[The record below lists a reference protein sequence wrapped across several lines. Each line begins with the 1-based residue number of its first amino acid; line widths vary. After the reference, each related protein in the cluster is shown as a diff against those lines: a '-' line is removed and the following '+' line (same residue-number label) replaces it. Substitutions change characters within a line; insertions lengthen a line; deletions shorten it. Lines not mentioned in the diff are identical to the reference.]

1 VSDLII
7 NTPLLLLPKLI
18 DNLSLVSIF
27 KQIKMIKSITENICL
42 PSNFASKLVQR
53 FPSLSHIEL
62 QMFSF
67 DNCVSVIDIFL
78 TQLERLSYVNIYYNQ
93 DTLLDNPFS
102 RDSII
107 TKRRQTFPNITF
119 YEHMIN
125 VRNTG
130 ENIEIWLS

>member
-7 NTPLLLLPKLI
+7 NTPFVLLPELI

-27 KQIKMIKSITENICL
+27 KQIKMIKSITENIYF

-67 DNCVSVIDIFL
+67 DNCISVIDIFL

-93 DTLLDNPFS
+93 DTLVDNPFS

-107 TKRRQTFPNITF
+107 YIDFF
-119 YEHMIN
+119 
-125 VRNTG
+125 V
-130 ENIEIWLS
+130 

>member
-1 VSDLII
+1 MSDLII

-27 KQIKMIKSITENICL
+27 KQIKMIKSITVNIYL

-67 DNCVSVIDIFL
+67 DNCVSIIDIFL

-107 TKRRQTFPNITF
+107 TKRRQTFPNNNF
-119 YEHMIN
+119 YEHMIK